1 MGSISRSIRYCEHD
15 SNTRYHACKLYSS
28 GLYTVREVMRRYK
41 VSKASL
47 LRWMRRF
54 DGTRDSVKSHSKRPK
69 TPHPNAHTSEEI
81 RHIENLRRRNPDI
94 GLSELYGELRE
105 KYAYT
110 RHPASLFRFL
120 RKNGIFVKKEH
131 RKTSYRPKKYETP
144 GEMGS
149 KMQLDV
155 KYVPKECYTGKG
167 AQQFYQYTII
177 DECTRERFIYAYEE
191 KNSHTTYLFLKR
203 AALYFGYLPEIIQTD
218 HGTEFIKNR
227 KTDAVH
233 LMERFCDTL
242 GIEHKTIRPYTP
254 RHNGKVERSH
264 RNDNERFYRTLS
276 FYSLDDLNH
285 QMKAYLKRS
294 NRIPSSS
301 LQWLSPIQ
309 KRKAL
314 KEKKHNVKPLFNLL
328 RL

>member
-1 MGSISRSIRYCEHD
+1 MASLPQDIRYCEHD
-15 SNTRYHACKLYSS
+15 VNTRYHACKLYRNPRYSVKDV
-28 GLYTVREVMRRYK
+28 TRKYK

-47 LRWMRRF
+47 MRWMRRF
-54 DGTRDSVKSHSKRPK
+54 DGTRDSVKSRSKRPK
-69 TPHPNAHTSEEI
+69 TPHPNAHTAEEI
-81 RHIENLRRRNPDI
+81 RHIENLRRRNPEI
-94 GLSELYGELRE
+94 GLSELYGKLRE

-120 RKNGIFVKKEH
+120 RKRGVFVRNEHKK
-131 RKTSYRPKKYETP
+131 TAYRPKKYETP
-144 GEMGS
+144 KEMGR

-155 KYVPKECYTGKG
+155 KYVPKECYAGKDTK
-167 AQQFYQYTII
+167 QFYQYTII

-191 KNSHTTYLFLKR
+191 KTSHTTYQFLKR
-203 AALYFGYLPEIIQTD
+203 AALYFGYLPDIIQTD
-218 HGTEFIKNR
+218 HGTEFIKNQ
-227 KTDAVH
+227 KTDAIH

-264 RNDNERFYRTLS
+264 RNDNERFYRVLS
-276 FYSLDDLNH
+276 FYSLEDLNH
-285 QMKAYLKRS
+285 QMQRYLRRS
-294 NRIPSSS
+294 NRIPRSS
-301 LQWLSPIQ
+301 LNWLSPIQ

-314 KEKKHNVKPLFNLL
+314 QEKKHNVKRLLELL